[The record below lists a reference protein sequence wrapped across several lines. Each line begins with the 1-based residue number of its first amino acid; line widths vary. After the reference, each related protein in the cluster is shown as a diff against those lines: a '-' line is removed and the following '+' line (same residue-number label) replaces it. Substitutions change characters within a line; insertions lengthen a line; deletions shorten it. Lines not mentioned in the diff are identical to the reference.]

1 MRVFKK
7 DVAKVKDKLMVLGG
21 KLLGTKKGDYKME
34 DGSPV
39 PVGIIMENFGVSRE
53 EAEKIAARYQ

>member
-1 MRVFKK
+1 MRVFK
-7 DVAKVKDKLMVLGG
+7 DIAKVKDTLRVLGG
-21 KLLGTKKGDYKME
+21 KLMPQQKGDYRMA

-53 EAEKIAARYQ
+53 EAEKIAARYE